1 MQENQKNP
9 KKEEQK
15 NTANQKENGQQ
26 TSPTKWKSKLFGII
40 ILLIAGF
47 LANFFA
53 GDSGKE
59 TGQNNYSTPQI
70 SITPELTKEA
80 QVTPKVSGE
89 LAKEDTKNQQ
99 EAKNDPSKTD
109 TELENN
115 GKDNSSVREPSKES
129 EKDDSTVKEPNKE
142 SEENDSTVKEPSK
155 ESEENDSTV
164 KEPSKESG
172 KNNSSVKEPDKES
185 EKNDAESEENGEEAG
200 DEELSDP
207 QDEVE
212 ILYEFRRASYLEQHF
227 EKHGNEFEYAT
238 KEEYLAGANRVIQSP
253 DALHKIEAEDGDD
266 IYYLEETNE
275 FVVVS
280 TDGYIR
286 TYFRPSAGI
295 AYYNRQ

>member
-1 MQENQKNP
+1 MQENR
-9 KKEEQK
+9 KKEDQK
-15 NTANQKENGQQ
+15 NTTVSQKKDGQQ
-26 TSPTKWKSKLFGII
+26 TSPAKWKSKLFGII

-47 LANFFA
+47 LTNFFA

-59 TGQNNYSTPQI
+59 TGQNNYPTPGI
-70 SITPELTKEA
+70 SITPELTKELQA
-80 QVTPKVSGE
+80 TPKISGE
-89 LAKEDTKNQQ
+89 LAKKEQQ
-99 EAKNDPSKTD
+99 ETKDDPS
-109 TELENN
+109 N
-115 GKDNSSVREPSKES
+115 KDNSSA
-129 EKDDSTVKEPNKE
+129 KEPNKE
-142 SEENDSTVKEPSK
+142 SEKDNSSAKEP
-155 ESEENDSTV
+155 N
-164 KEPSKESG
+164 KESG
-172 KNNSSVKEPDKES
+172 ESKEETK
-185 EKNDAESEENGEEAG
+185 
-200 DEELSDP
+200 DEESSDQ

-212 ILYEFRRASYLEQHF
+212 ILYEFRRVSYLEQHF

>member
-1 MQENQKNP
+1 MQENR

-15 NTANQKENGQQ
+15 NTDLSQKKDGQQ
-26 TSPTKWKSKLFGII
+26 TSPTKWKNKLFGIV

-47 LANFFA
+47 LTNFFA

-59 TGQNNYSTPQI
+59 TGQNNYPTPQI

-109 TELENN
+109 TKLENN
-115 GKDNSSVREPSKES
+115 D
-129 EKDDSTVKEPNKE
+129 
-142 SEENDSTVKEPSK
+142 
-155 ESEENDSTV
+155 
-164 KEPSKESG
+164 

-185 EKNDAESEENGEEAG
+185 EKSDAESEENKEETE
-200 DEELSDP
+200 DEEFFNQ

-253 DALHKIEAEDGDD
+253 DVLHKIEAEDGDD

>member
-1 MQENQKNP
+1 MQENR

-15 NTANQKENGQQ
+15 NTTVSQRKDGQQ
-26 TSPTKWKSKLFGII
+26 TSPAKWKSKLFGII

-47 LANFFA
+47 LTNFFA
-53 GDSGKE
+53 GDRGKE
-59 TGQNNYSTPQI
+59 TGQNNYPTPGI
-70 SITPELTKEA
+70 SITPELTKELQA
-80 QVTPKVSGE
+80 TPKISGE
-89 LAKEDTKNQQ
+89 LAKKEQQ
-99 EAKNDPSKTD
+99 ETKDDPS
-109 TELENN
+109 N
-115 GKDNSSVREPSKES
+115 KDNSSAKEPNKESEKDNSSAKEPNKES
-129 EKDDSTVKEPNKE
+129 EKDDSSAKEPNKE
-142 SEENDSTVKEPSK
+142 SAKDNSSAKEP
-155 ESEENDSTV
+155 N
-164 KEPSKESG
+164 KESG
-172 KNNSSVKEPDKES
+172 ESKEETK
-185 EKNDAESEENGEEAG
+185 
-200 DEELSDP
+200 DEESSDQ

>member
-1 MQENQKNP
+1 MMQENR
-9 KKEEQK
+9 KKEDQK
-15 NTANQKENGQQ
+15 NTTVSQKKDGQQ
-26 TSPTKWKSKLFGII
+26 TSPAKWKSKLFGII

-47 LANFFA
+47 LTNFFA

-59 TGQNNYSTPQI
+59 TGQNNYPTPGI
-70 SITPELTKEA
+70 SITPELTKELQA
-80 QVTPKVSGE
+80 TPKISGE
-89 LAKEDTKNQQ
+89 LAKKEQQ
-99 EAKNDPSKTD
+99 ETKDDPS
-109 TELENN
+109 N
-115 GKDNSSVREPSKES
+115 KDNSSA
-129 EKDDSTVKEPNKE
+129 KEPNKE
-142 SEENDSTVKEPSK
+142 SEKDNSSAKEP
-155 ESEENDSTV
+155 N
-164 KEPSKESG
+164 KESG
-172 KNNSSVKEPDKES
+172 ESKEETK
-185 EKNDAESEENGEEAG
+185 
-200 DEELSDP
+200 DEESSDQ

-212 ILYEFRRASYLEQHF
+212 ILYEFRRVSYLEQHF

>member
-1 MQENQKNP
+1 MQENQENR

-15 NTANQKENGQQ
+15 NTAGQKENGQQ
-26 TSPTKWKSKLFGII
+26 TSPVKWKSKLLGII
-40 ILLIAGF
+40 ILLLVGF
-47 LANFFA
+47 LTNIFA

-59 TGQNNYSTPQI
+59 TGQNNYPTPEI
-70 SITPELTKEA
+70 SIAPELTKEA
-80 QVTPKVSGE
+80 QVTPKISGE
-89 LAKEDTKNQQ
+89 LAKEDTNKQ
-99 EAKNDPSKTD
+99 EEIKNDSSKKD

-115 GKDNSSVREPSKES
+115 GKNNSTVKKPDKES
-129 EKDDSTVKEPNKE
+129 EK
-142 SEENDSTVKEPSK
+142 NDSTVKETDK
-155 ESEENDSTV
+155 ENGKNDST
-164 KEPSKESG
+164 
-172 KNNSSVKEPDKES
+172 VKEPDKES
-185 EKNDAESEENGEEAG
+185 EKNDSTVKEPDKESEKDDPEVGGSEE
-200 DEELSDP
+200 DEPSDS

-238 KEEYLAGANRVIQSP
+238 KEEYLAGANRVILSP

>member
-26 TSPTKWKSKLFGII
+26 TSSTKWKSKLFGII

-89 LAKEDTKNQQ
+89 LAKEDIKNQQ

-129 EKDDSTVKEPNKE
+129 EKDDSTVKEPDKE
-142 SEENDSTVKEPSK
+142 SEKD
-155 ESEENDSTV
+155 
-164 KEPSKESG
+164 
-172 KNNSSVKEPDKES
+172 NSSVKEPDKES
-185 EKNDAESEENGEEAG
+185 EKNDTESEENGEETG